1 MAWVT
6 ISNGAPDAILG
17 SAGAER
23 ARAHFCMLN
32 HSWPGGAL
40 PPPPREH
47 FEYPNG
53 SPILN
58 AKYARRKYGRS
69 AQSGRT
75 TSPNWS
81 SRRPRWLYRKLRDR
95 SRSTSCSAFHDGA
108 ASSGASNSFSIHA
121 EYRFSVPRFH
131 ELRTGQMLPGVS
143 CGRGGSWAR
152 TAISRVIVLHS
163 AGAPS
168 RASFACHV
176 PAAGDAISANQKY
189 GGPPCR
195 SRDVAATLPS
205 GAISESSPSSGFSTA
220 KITRKGAPFH
230 GATGEGKTA
239 RSVASSQM
247 PDGASAGEATTEKR
261 KTKNVPAISNNAVT
275 AAANRRARNN

>member
-58 AKYARRKYGRS
+58 AKYARKKYGRS
-69 AQSGRT
+69 AQSGRMM
-75 TSPNWS
+75 SPIWS
-81 SRRPRWLYRKLRDR
+81 SRRLRWLYRKLRDR
-95 SRSTSCSAFHDGA
+95 SRSTSCNAFHDGA
-108 ASSGASNSFSIHA
+108 ASSGASKSFSIHA

-205 GAISESSPSSGFSTA
+205 GAISENSPSSGFSAA
-220 KITRKGAPFH
+220 KMTRKGAPFH

-239 RSVASSQM
+239 RSAAPSQVS
-247 PDGASAGEATTEKR
+247 DGVCACVPPAEKR
-261 KTKNVPAISNNAVT
+261 RTKNTPAISDDAVVATANWRLGNN
-275 AAANRRARNN
+275 